1 MKNTILNY
9 LIIGV
14 LSYYLVKGIIFLF
27 MWQTLVN
34 MEEKGKKRIAKE
46 KEEKEEAIKR
56 RREIRENTK
65 PKY

>member
-14 LSYYLVKGIIFLF
+14 LSYYLVKGLIFLF

-34 MEEKGKKRIAKE
+34 MEEKGKKRIAKQ

-65 PKY
+65 PKS